1 MSIKDSGISLK
12 MISYL
17 KQFIQNFVHPP
28 WLVLVILP
36 RINRDIQT
44 EDLMLS
50 AWAGIFVFMIHFIML
65 MEKVRKR
72 KQNYVEKVHMLF
84 SQK

>member
-1 MSIKDSGISLK
+1 MSISDSGISLK
-12 MISYL
+12 MISDL

-28 WLVLVILP
+28 LLVLVILP

-44 EDLMLS
+44 EDLMLPG
-50 AWAGIFVFMIHFIML
+50 WAGIFVFMIHFIML